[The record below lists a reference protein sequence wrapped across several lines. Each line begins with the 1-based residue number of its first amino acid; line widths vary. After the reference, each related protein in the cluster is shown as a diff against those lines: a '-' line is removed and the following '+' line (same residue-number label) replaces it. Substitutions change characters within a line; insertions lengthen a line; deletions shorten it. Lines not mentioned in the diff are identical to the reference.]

1 MKQLVIIAGPTAI
14 GKTALAIE
22 MARRLGTEIVSCDSR
37 QVYRELNIG
46 VARPST
52 EELAAVRH
60 HFIACRSILEPYN
73 AWQYGEDARE
83 VVTTLLAHHDTVI
96 AVGGSGLY
104 IDALCHGISHMPD
117 PTPELRQALSQQ
129 IADGGLPELLQRLE
143 REDPEYYAVVDR
155 NNPIRI
161 QRAMEV
167 IITSGKPYSQLLKA
181 STTPLDLPY
190 RIVKVALRAE
200 RPWLR
205 NRIDRRVEM
214 MMEHGLLEEV
224 ESLLPHR
231 ALNTLNTV
239 GYKELFKYIDGRCS
253 LEEALTEI
261 RNHTWQY
268 AKKQLTWL
276 NRYTDIAW
284 LDAEKEDIADSL
296 VKIIA

>member
-37 QVYRELNIG
+37 QVYHELNIG

-167 IITSGKPYSQLLKA
+167 IITSGKPYSQHLKA
-181 STTPLDLPY
+181 DSEPLALPY

-205 NRIDRRVEM
+205 DRIDRRVDM
-214 MMEHGLLEEV
+214 MVQQGLLEEV
-224 ESLLPHR
+224 KSLSPHR
-231 ALNTLNTV
+231 GLNTLNTV
-239 GYKELFKYIDGRCS
+239 GYKELFAYLDGQCTFGQ
-253 LEEALTEI
+253 ALTDI

-276 NRYTDIAW
+276 RRYTDILW
-284 LDAEKEDIADSL
+284 LDADSGNMADALEKNIM
-296 VKIIA
+296 